1 MVLFVELLSRWL
13 NLFLLQSLFLP
24 SQLPKCWH
32 SQHSHVFSAVTL
44 ITRSHPPPL
53 WPLPWDA
60 IDVRYQVP
68 KVQGTQ
74 DSTLCQWSLDSFFQR
89 GLNEGTRSPS
99 QRWGKSP
106 LCTGIALLKGT
117 LPTSTGTSKDTKSSH
132 QCPGGNGSGWQNQFW
147 GTLSVNPAEVV
158 CHLRWESQGTR
169 HLLLCSVVPQ
179 SKLRRKHPVPLV
191 CAQSLH

>member
-106 LCTGIALLKGT
+106 LCTGIALLKALS
-117 LPTSTGTSKDTKSSH
+117 LPALE
-132 QCPGGNGSGWQNQFW
+132 PPR
-147 GTLSVNPAEVV
+147 TLSLLINALEVMGQAG
-158 CHLRWESQGTR
+158 RTSSE
-169 HLLLCSVVPQ
+169 VPF
-179 SKLRRKHPVPLV
+179 L
-191 CAQSLH
+191 